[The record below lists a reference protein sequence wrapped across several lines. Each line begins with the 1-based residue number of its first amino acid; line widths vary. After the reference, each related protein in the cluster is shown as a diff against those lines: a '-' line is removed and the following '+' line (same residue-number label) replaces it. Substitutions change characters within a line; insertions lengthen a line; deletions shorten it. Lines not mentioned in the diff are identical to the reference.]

1 MSGETPIYDAI
12 CRDVGVPDDPE
23 IGGARS
29 GTATRSER
37 TAPPDLR
44 HPAPPRTLPTSDL
57 SIPDDLRYPSPTSDG
72 RL

>member
-37 TAPPDLR
+37 TAPPDPPPPG
-44 HPAPPRTLPTSDL
+44 PAEDPPTSDL
-57 SIPDDLRYPSPTSDG
+57 SIPDDLQYPSPTSDG